1 MTRRIKKRHPALR
14 HAGYSVT
21 TILPGENAAEFEKLH
36 RDLISEWSPDGTL
49 DEETVATLARLVW
62 RRRNLH
68 TFYIAELARKH
79 VAKLQESVVPDPD
92 LPGSAPSTEVDKLF
106 IEKLRAAES
115 QARTELGDLYALVE
129 MGEEATVDRLMK
141 NLELQER
148 IDAMIDKCLKRLLFV
163 RGLKSISLASAA
175 VPQALPGPSRVG

>member
-1 MTRRIKKRHPALR
+1 MTCRIKKRHPALR

-68 TFYIAELARKH
+68 TFHIAELARKH
-79 VAKLQESVVPDPD
+79 VAKLQESMVPDPD
-92 LPGSAPSTEVDKLF
+92 LPGSAPRPSSTSYSSKNYGLQ
-106 IEKLRAAES
+106 K
-115 QARTELGDLYALVE
+115 ARRGQNL
-129 MGEEATVDRLMK
+129 ATFTRSWRWV
-141 NLELQER
+141 
-148 IDAMIDKCLKRLLFV
+148 KRRQLT
-163 RGLKSISLASAA
+163 A
-175 VPQALPGPSRVG
+175 